1 MVFALPHV
9 MCFNKLFGEETGV
22 VDPAAVDVAD
32 VDGSVGTGGE
42 VDGAAPFVGTAE
54 ELRSVAG
61 ACCFQARSVRL
72 DFVAS
77 DELARGIRN
86 KDVVAQFGHELSAID
101 AEAGAG
107 GVGAGVGIRGGV
119 GDLQRIN
126 AGLSAGRGDVL
137 MHLCDA
143 GMWIAQHGLVRH
155 DGEHE
160 GVAVRAVE
168 MVAPV
173 VERAAILAFAA
184 GGRDLAGAGIP
195 FEIAAGDVDDVSWLV
210 GRIDLACIKAVVEVN
225 TAVGSPTRGTDLE
238 LSVLGIEAVDERF
251 DFISLAVAIGVLQ
264 KKNLRAGGGD
274 QSAIVWE
281 ESLHVVHVIGKSDS
295 LVHAS
300 VPIFISEQLDA

>member
-9 MCFNKLFGEETGV
+9 MCFNKFFGEETGV
-22 VDPAAVDVAD
+22 VNPAAVDVAD
-32 VDGSVGTGGE
+32 VDGSVWPGGE

-54 ELRSVAG
+54 ELRPVAD

-77 DELARGIRN
+77 DKLAGGIGN
-86 KDVVAQFGHELSAID
+86 KDVVAQLGHELSAIH

-126 AGLSAGRGDVL
+126 AGLSAGCGDVL
-137 MHLCDA
+137 MHLRDA

-160 GVAVRAVE
+160 RVAVRAVE

-173 VERAAILAFAA
+173 VKRAAILAFAA
-184 GGRDLAGAGIP
+184 GGRDLAGARVP
-195 FEIAAGDVDDVSWLV
+195 FEIAAGDVDDVSGLV
-210 GRIDLACIKAVVEVN
+210 GGIDLTCIKAVVEVDA
-225 TAVGSPTRGTDLE
+225 TVDSPARSTDLE
-238 LSVLGIEAVDERF
+238 LSMLGIEAVDERF
-251 DFISLAVAIGVLQ
+251 DFISLAIAIGVLQ

-274 QSAIVWE
+274 ESAVVRE
-281 ESLHVVHVIGKSDS
+281 ESLHVVHVIGKSDG
-295 LVHAS
+295 LVHAP
-300 VPIFISEQLDA
+300 VPIFICEQLDA